1 MYDSAYILVVVLH
14 VKLPAKKL
22 VKYIFDDIV
31 CSYFKISQLS
41 TIITKLIP
49 NYDLCYHFFWHRAG
63 RVILELILPLHIL
76 KRATR

>member
-31 CSYFKISQLS
+31 CSYFKVSIINNNYETYSKLWSVLPFFFGTGRNESSLS
-41 TIITKLIP
+41 
-49 NYDLCYHFFWHRAG
+49 
-63 RVILELILPLHIL
+63 
-76 KRATR
+76 